1 MKRTLCAL
9 LLCLTF
15 LLPSAFALEGIDVS
29 VYQGEI
35 DFGAV
40 RKDGV
45 EAVYIRSSFGSGGVD
60 PNFAQNRRGAAE
72 AGMEHGFYHYMEAA
86 TPQEAQ
92 REARHFAALI
102 AGTGYTCRP
111 VLDFEIDQ
119 GLSDAQ
125 GSAVVAAFLE
135 ELEAL
140 TGVKPMLYA
149 DRNEAGRLDRT
160 LAAYPLWIAQWGV
173 EEPDLSGTAWT
184 EWTGWQYTDQ
194 GTVAGIQGDV
204 DRDRFTRGILLS
216 EESHYFTYIIRRGD
230 TLWAL
235 SIRYGTTVEE
245 LARLNDIPDPD
256 LIYAGETMKIPE
268 GGVRAYTV
276 RPGDT
281 LWGIARIYG
290 VTVEELVQWNH
301 IPNPDLIYP
310 GQVLRV
316 G

>member
-1 MKRTLCAL
+1 MRKKLCAL
-9 LLCLTF
+9 LLCLSC
-15 LLPSAFALEGIDVS
+15 LLPSALAMEGIDVS

-35 DFGAV
+35 DFEAV
-40 RKDGV
+40 REDGV
-45 EAVYIRSSFGSGGVD
+45 EVVYIRSGFGSGGVD
-60 PNFAQNRRGAAE
+60 PNFEQNRRGAAG
-72 AGMEHGFYHYMEAA
+72 AGLDYGFYHYMEAA

-92 REARHFAALI
+92 EEARHFAALI

-119 GLSDAQ
+119 SLSDAQ
-125 GSAVVAAFLE
+125 ASAVVAAFLE

-149 DRNEAGRLDRT
+149 DRYEAGRLGQT
-160 LAAYPLWIAQWGV
+160 LGRYPLWIAQWGV

-184 EWTGWQYTDQ
+184 GWTGWQYTDK
-194 GTVAGIQGDV
+194 GTVAGIRGDV
-204 DRDRFTRGILLS
+204 DRDRFTQGILIQ
-216 EESHYFTYIIRRGD
+216 EESPYFTYTIRWGD

-245 LARLNDIPDPD
+245 LARLNGIPDPD
-256 LIYAGETMKIPE
+256 LIYAGETLKIPE
-268 GGVRAYTV
+268 GGAGTYTV

-281 LWGIARIYG
+281 LWGIARTYG
-290 VTVEELVQWNH
+290 VTVDQLVQWNQ

-316 G
+316 R